1 MTGLTVIQVFGWIV
15 IIAVWCLM
23 IRTALRMHRDLRR
36 TPIPLAT
43 TLALLTAI
51 ERKMRD
57 ENWHPEQRLCIYAML
72 FGVEGPSLARQ
83 DRYIWEQ
90 ALAGLRQAAAGL
102 KSQGGA
108 Q

>member
-1 MTGLTVIQVFGWIV
+1 MPGLTVLQVFGWIV

-23 IRTALRMHRDLRR
+23 VRSALRLHRDLRR

-57 ENWHPEQRLCIYAML
+57 ENWHPEQRLRVYALVM
-72 FGVEGPSLARQ
+72 GVAGPR
-83 DRYIWEQ
+83 R
-90 ALAGLRQAAAGL
+90 R
-102 KSQGGA
+102 K
-108 Q
+108 